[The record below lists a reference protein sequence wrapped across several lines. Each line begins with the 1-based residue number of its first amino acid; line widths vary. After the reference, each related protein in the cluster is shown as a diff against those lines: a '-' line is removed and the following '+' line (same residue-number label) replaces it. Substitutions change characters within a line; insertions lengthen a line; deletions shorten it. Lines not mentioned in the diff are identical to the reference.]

1 MSKWFVL
8 FLVSVSIS
16 SYAIGAN
23 VLYVGDSLAEGYKV
37 AKKGRGLTRV
47 GASPQTVSTFLNRVD
62 LNNQLVVL
70 STGVSND
77 CKNLGTVSKNI
88 NYVSDRAKGFMLLG
102 TLKCNKQTQDW
113 LKLTCMNLHN
123 CVYFPIE
130 QLKSRDGVHPT
141 RYE

>member
-16 SYAIGAN
+16 SYATGADA
-23 VLYVGDSLAEGYKV
+23 LFVGDSIAEGYKL
-37 AKKGRGLTRV
+37 AKKGTGLTRV
-47 GASPQTVSTFLNRVD
+47 GASPKMVNTFLNRVD
-62 LNNQLVVL
+62 LKNQLVVL

-77 CKNLGTVSKNI
+77 CQDLGTVSKNI

-123 CVYFPIE
+123 CVYFPVE
-130 QLKSRDGVHPT
+130 QLKSRDGVHPA